1 MLRFGAVF
9 DRNGAE
15 TIENGAETIEIGA
28 NAIENGRRDCQI
40 AKIARPRSFRRR
52 SDRKRCQN
60 EAFEFDSNC
69 QAPQKAW
76 QFESNSNA
84 KV

>member
-28 NAIENGRRDCQI
+28 ETIENGRRDCQI
-40 AKIARPRSFRRR
+40 ARHRRAISLLMHVSAGLGQSLHR
-52 SDRKRCQN
+52 LLERATLRID
-60 EAFEFDSNC
+60 
-69 QAPQKAW
+69 
-76 QFESNSNA
+76 
-84 KV
+84 

>member
-28 NAIENGRRDCQI
+28 ETNENGRRECQFP
-40 AKIARPRSFRRR
+40 KPRQAISLLIRLP
-52 SDRKRCQN
+52 
-60 EAFEFDSNC
+60 DS
-69 QAPQKAW
+69 KDLDW
-76 QFESNSNA
+76 SRE
-84 KV
+84 